1 LYNDLQYLLILNQ
14 DDEWIDT
21 LLWQRQDDRAW
32 GFHEFDLADYAGQ
45 TIKLHFGAYNDG
57 VGAVTAMYV
66 DDVSLEI
73 CSP

>member
-1 LYNDLQYLLILNQ
+1 
-14 DDEWIDT
+14 
-21 LLWQRQDDRAW
+21 LWQRQDNRAW
-32 GFHEFDLADYAGQ
+32 GFHEFDLAEYAGQ

-57 VGAVTAMYV
+57 LGAVTAMYV